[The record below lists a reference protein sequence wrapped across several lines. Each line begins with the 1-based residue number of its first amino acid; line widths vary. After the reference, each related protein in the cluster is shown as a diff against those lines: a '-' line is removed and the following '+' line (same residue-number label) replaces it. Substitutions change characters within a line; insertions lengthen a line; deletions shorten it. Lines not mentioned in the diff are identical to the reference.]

1 MLTQRL
7 EDLTLAHIE
16 RLKENGVPE
25 SRSIDFKSAPVGNA
39 YEDRREFVADVTA
52 FANAAGG
59 DIVFGVTTKDGVASD
74 VPGITLIDPEKE
86 KLRLGDL
93 IRTATEPRLANFSM
107 EWLPMQGSIGVLVVR
122 IPRSWLAPHRVTL
135 QGHDKFYVRN
145 AAGKHPMN
153 VDELRQA
160 FTLAETVSERIRA
173 FKTERVRTVL
183 ADQGPFSIPPGV
195 KLILHLVPLSA
206 FVAPPE
212 LKLTPGA
219 AQHLWP
225 LDVTGYNG
233 RYTLEGYA
241 NYQRA
246 NGSTRAYTLAFR
258 NGIIEAVAY
267 VVLMDEAKISMARVE
282 RLILEGWSNS
292 LLFFR
297 QHAIEPPLYAFV
309 TLTDMKGI
317 AGFMPEDAYISG
329 FRSEE
334 PVAHR
339 HNLLSLPELVVS
351 AEQLDT
357 ERTVLWRPIFDILAN
372 ALGFERSF
380 NYTHDGQYRHKL

>member
-16 RLKENGVPE
+16 GLKEDGVAE
-25 SRSIDFKSAPVGNA
+25 SRSIDFKSAPVGSA

-59 DIVFGVTTKDGVASD
+59 DIVFGVTTKDGGIASD
-74 VPGITLIDPEKE
+74 VPGITLVDPDKE

-93 IRTATEPRLANFSM
+93 IRTATEPRLANVSM
-107 EWLPMQGSIGVLVVR
+107 QWLPMQGSIGVLVVR

-160 FTLAETVSERIRA
+160 FTLAESVPERIRA
-173 FKTERVRTVL
+173 FKNERVRMVL
-183 ADQGPFSIPPGV
+183 ADEGPFPVPPGV
-195 KLILHLVPLSA
+195 KLLFHLVPLSA
-206 FVAPPE
+206 FVDPPE
-212 LKLTPGA
+212 LKLAPDTA
-219 AQHLWP
+219 EHLRP
-225 LDVTGYNG
+225 LDVMGYSG
-233 RYTLEGYA
+233 RYTLDGYA
-241 NYQRA
+241 NYRRA
-246 NGSTRAYTLAFR
+246 NGSARAYTLAFR
-258 NGIIEAVAY
+258 NGTIEAVTS
-267 VVLMDEAKISMARVE
+267 VLTEDAKISIARVE

-297 QHAIEPPLYAFV
+297 QHGIEPPLYSFV

-317 AGFMPEDAYISG
+317 VGFMSKYASFEDSVPY
-329 FRSEE
+329 R
-334 PVAHR
+334 R
-339 HNLLSLPELVVS
+339 QLLSLPELAVP
-351 AEQLDT
+351 AEQLD
-357 ERTVLWRPIFDILAN
+357 RDAPILWRPLFDILAN

-380 NYTHDGQYRHKL
+380 NYTSDGQYKHKR